1 MGRKWN
7 NIKYQKAAN
16 DKNRS
21 RIYAKFGIEIYAA
34 AKTEPNPE
42 LNRNLQ
48 MVIEKA
54 KTYNVPR
61 DIIERALEKARGIGG
76 EDYTFHRYEGY
87 GPGGSAIIVDC
98 LTNNVNRTVSEVRA
112 TFSKYG
118 GTLGVN
124 GSVTFMFDN
133 IAIISAKNLTEEE
146 VLEALIN
153 FDCEVS
159 EIEEEDGE
167 VTTYAAM
174 EDFHKVQSAYQSL
187 GVTEFTT
194 SEIVMLPQ
202 NYVTLEGEN
211 LEKFLKLIDVLE
223 DLEDVQNVFH
233 NVQLDDE

>member
-7 NIKYQKAAN
+7 NIKYQKATK

-21 RIYAKFGIEIYAA
+21 RILAKFGIEIYVA
-34 AKTEPNPE
+34 AKSEPNPE

-54 KTYNVPR
+54 KTYDVPR
-61 DIIERALEKARGIGG
+61 DIIERALEKARGVGG
-76 EDYTFHRYEGY
+76 EDYSFHRYEGY

-98 LTNNVNRTVSEVRA
+98 LTNKVNRTVSEVRA

-133 IAIISAKNLTEEE
+133 TAIISAKSLSEDE
-146 VLEALIN
+146 VLETLIN
-153 FDCEVS
+153 YDCEIN
-159 EIEEEDGE
+159 EIETEEDE
-167 VTTYAAM
+167 VTTYGAM
-174 EDFHKVQSAYQSL
+174 EDFHKIQSAYQSL
-187 GVTEFTT
+187 GISEFTT

-202 NYVTLEGEN
+202 NYVRLTGEN
-211 LEKFLKLIDVLE
+211 LEKFQKLIDVLE

-233 NVQLDDE
+233 NVSFDDE

>member
-16 DKNRS
+16 DKQRS
-21 RIYAKFGIEIYAA
+21 KIYSKFGIEIYAA
-34 AKTEPNPE
+34 AKSEPDPE
-42 LNRNLQ
+42 INRNLK

-61 DIIERALEKARGIGG
+61 EIIERAIEKAKGFGG
-76 EDYTFHRYEGY
+76 EDYSFHRYEGY

-98 LTNNVNRTVSEVRA
+98 LTNNVNRTVSEVRS
-112 TFSKYG
+112 TFSKHG
-118 GTLGVN
+118 GTLGVS

-133 IAIISAKNLTEEE
+133 TAIVSAKGITEDA

-159 EIEEEDGE
+159 EIENEDGE
-167 VTTYAAM
+167 VTTYGAM
-174 EDFHKVQSAYQSL
+174 EDFQKIRSAYQSL
-187 GVTEFTT
+187 GVNEFTT
-194 SEIVMLPQ
+194 SEIVMLPK
-202 NYVTLEGEN
+202 NYIQLEGEAKD
-211 LEKFLKLIDVLE
+211 KFLRLIDALE

-233 NVQLDDE
+233 NVMLD